1 MKLSKV
7 KDLIPAPKD
16 GTSVISTNIYY
27 IASDLTPATPSG
39 APALNTSWADNG
51 NDLITNANST
61 KHLYESTCTA
71 YTGGTYSW
79 TTPLDDGL
87 IQDMAST
94 EEQFALADSGTTAPS
109 SGWSSSVTPTAG
121 KWVWSR
127 TVLTFRDNSTKV
139 VNTQC
144 VGYYGTNGTGK
155 DAPVLT
161 LEPSVILYD
170 ADSDG
175 KAVGQNLVYTF
186 SPSMTVGDET
196 IVFPSLICD
205 VTSITN
211 VTYTPPSSRPRQA
224 AKLTITQGAV
234 AEGDVKIEALG
245 ETSDGQFYTATGFVH
260 VAPNKK
266 GQKGDDSFS
275 VSLDKNSFACETSGG
290 FLTED
295 YDIYI
300 SIFAYYGLTPVLD
313 ACTVAA
319 TCSDNDVDVDETND
333 KRVRVRLYGDNS
345 VAAVTPVNIT
355 VTHQTY
361 GARTLVFNITRVEKG
376 QRGEKGP
383 ALRGPQLY
391 ADCASDFQFMQGADG
406 EEFLDVVI
414 DSNGNFYN
422 CKKSH
427 VKSSGVAPGATGWE
441 TYWSL
446 GTKYDLVATQILLA
460 TYALIKNLGV
470 ENVEA
475 KDANNN
481 TIFSVRNG
489 ILVCNGGTIGGFNIT
504 STRIGVED
512 TISNNF
518 LWIQKDGKIRIVRG
532 QPSGTTDYALDVLGN
547 IILNGN
553 GGTFTINNAANGGTI
568 NLVGRLNVATGYLK
582 TYADTLSQG
591 DIYRDANGYLKI
603 RT

>member
-1 MKLSKV
+1 MILTKL

-16 GTSVISTNIYY
+16 GKGVSSTNIYY
-27 IASDLTPATPSG
+27 KADSSTPSTPSG
-39 APALNTSWADNG
+39 APASNPSWADNG
-51 NDLITNANST
+51 NSLITNSNAT
-61 KHLYESTCTA
+61 KHLYESTCTT
-71 YTGGTYSW
+71 YTDGTYSW
-79 TTPLDDGL
+79 STPIDDGL

-94 EEQFALADSGTTAPS
+94 AEQFALADSGTTAPS

-127 TVLTFRDNSTKV
+127 TVLTFKDNSTKV

-175 KAVGQNLVYTF
+175 KAIGQNLVYTF

-245 ETSDGQFYTATGFVH
+245 ETSDGQIYTATGFVH

-275 VSLDKNSFACETSGG
+275 VSLDRSSLTCETSDGD
-290 FLTED
+290 LTQD
-295 YDIYI
+295 YDFYITIY
-300 SIFAYYGLTPVLD
+300 AYYGSTDVLS
-313 ACTVAA
+313 ACSVTAS
-319 TCSDNDVDVDETND
+319 CNDGDIDVNITNA
-333 KRVRVRLYGDNS
+333 KQVRVRAYGGNGL
-345 VAAVTPVNIT
+345 AAVTPVTIN
-355 VTHQTY
+355 VSHATY
-361 GARTLVFNITRVEKG
+361 GSRTLVCNITRVE
-376 QRGEKGP
+376 RGSRGNRGP

-391 ADCASDFQFMQGADG
+391 SAIASDFQFFKGA
-406 EEFLDVVI
+406 ESEPFLDVVV
-414 DSNGNFYN
+414 DDNGNFYM
-422 CKKSH
+422 CKKTH

-446 GTKYDLVATQILLA
+446 GTKFDIVATKILLA

-489 ILVCNGGTIGGFNIT
+489 ILVCNGGTIGGFKI
-504 STRIGVED
+504 SSSKIGAED
-512 TISNNF
+512 VDPNNF
-518 LWIQKDGKIRIVRG
+518 LWIDSTGKIRIVRTG
-532 QPSGTTDYALDVLGN
+532 SGNALDVLGN
-547 IILNGN
+547 ILLNGN
-553 GGTFTINNAANGGTI
+553 GGTFTLNNASNNGTI
-568 NLVGRLNVATGYLK
+568 KFLGRLNVDTGYLK
-582 TYADTLSQG
+582 TSSDSKSVG
-591 DIYRDANGYLKI
+591 DIYRDANGFLKI
-603 RT
+603 QT

>member
-1 MKLSKV
+1 MTQHLHKV

-16 GTSVISTNIYY
+16 GKGVSSTNIYY
-27 IASDLTPATPSG
+27 KADSSTPSTPSG
-39 APALNTSWADNG
+39 APASNPSWADNG
-51 NDLITNANST
+51 NSLITNSNAT
-61 KHLYESTCTA
+61 KHLYESTCTT
-71 YTGGTYSW
+71 YTDGTYSW
-79 TTPLDDGL
+79 STPIDDGL

-94 EEQFALADSGTTAPS
+94 AEQFALADSGTTAPS

-127 TVLTFRDNSTKV
+127 TVLTFKDNSTKV

-175 KAVGQNLVYTF
+175 KAIGQNLEYTF

-245 ETSDGQFYTATGFVH
+245 EASDGQIYIATGFVH

-266 GQKGDDSFS
+266 GQKGDNAFS
-275 VSLDKNSFACETSGG
+275 VSLDKTSYACETLDGD
-290 FLTED
+290 LTRD
-295 YDIYI
+295 YDFYITIY
-300 SIFAYYGLTPVLD
+300 AYYGNTNVLS
-313 ACTVAA
+313 ACTVNGSC
-319 TCSDNDVDVDETND
+319 TDGDIDVNVTND
-333 KRVRVRLYGDNS
+333 KLVRVRLYADNGL
-345 VAAVTPVNIT
+345 AAVTPVSIT
-355 VTHQTY
+355 VTHPTY
-361 GARTLVFNITRVEKG
+361 GSRTLVCNLTRVE
-376 QRGEKGP
+376 RGSRGNRGP

-414 DSNGNFYN
+414 DSNDNFYK

-481 TIFSVRNG
+481 TIFSIRNG
-489 ILVCNGGTIGGFNIT
+489 ILVCNGGTIGGFKI
-504 STRIGVED
+504 SSSKIGAED
-512 TISNNF
+512 VDPNNF
-518 LWIQKDGKIRIVRG
+518 LWIDSTGKIRIVRT
-532 QPSGTTDYALDVLGN
+532 GTGNALDILGN
-547 IILNGN
+547 ILLNGN
-553 GGTFTINNAANGGTI
+553 GGTFTLNNAANNGTI
-568 NLVGRLNVATGYLK
+568 KFLGRLNVDTGYLK
-582 TYADTLSQG
+582 TSSDSKSVG
-591 DIYRDANGYLKI
+591 DIYRDANGFLKI
-603 RT
+603 QT